1 MTLESVFT
9 VLGILVIL
17 CPTLLLTVLGL
28 TSLINRP
35 LSETA
40 VSRWTFWTISV
51 GLLASLTVLVLMLA
65 DGTRNV
71 PLELGKWVLI
81 EEQDFHF
88 HLKFIFDRLSVPFV
102 ILSYVLCGTVG
113 AFTNQYLHR
122 EEGYHRFYVC
132 FAIFTLGMILSSLAG
147 TIGVLFL
154 GWELVGLSS
163 ALLVAFFHERPS
175 PVRNGLRVWAV
186 YRFADAAFLIA
197 AVAMH
202 HMTGAGDFEGMV
214 GTGSWPEGEALLT
227 ANQALIVGCLLLI
240 ASAGKSALIPF
251 SGWLPRAMEGPTP
264 SSAIFYGALSIHLG
278 VFLLLRVSPLIAV
291 SLPLS
296 ILVVTLGLAT
306 AVFAGFAARV
316 QTDIKSAL
324 AFAALSQVGIIVV
337 EIGLG
342 LNYVALIHILGH
354 ACLRT
359 LQLLRAP
366 TLLHDYQILEDNM
379 GGRLPQTTRFA
390 GLIPASTRAWWY
402 RFALERGFLD
412 GLLDDFVVAPFCRV
426 FRWCDRMER
435 RWTDLLTGTQSRESD
450 RLDRRAEVVEDLRL

>member
-1 MTLESVFT
+1 M
-9 VLGILVIL
+9 LVVD
-17 CPTLLLTVLGL
+17 THQ
-28 TSLINRP
+28 
-35 LSETA
+35 
-40 VSRWTFWTISV
+40 VS
-51 GLLASLTVLVLMLA
+51 
-65 DGTRNV
+65 
-71 PLELGKWVLI
+71 LELGNWVLI
-81 EEQDFHF
+81 HEQNFHF
-88 HLKFIFDRLSVPFV
+88 QLKFIFDRLSMPFV

-132 FAIFTLGMILSSLAG
+132 FAIFTLGMILSSVAG

-186 YRFADAAFLIA
+186 YRFADAAFLMA

-214 GTGSWPEGEALLT
+214 GKGSWPDGEALLT
-227 ANQALIVGCLLLI
+227 SNQALVVGLLLLI
-240 ASAGKSALIPF
+240 AAAGKSALVPF

-278 VFLLLRVSPLIAV
+278 VFLLLRVSPLIAS

-296 ILVVTLGLAT
+296 LVVITLGLVT
-306 AVFAGFAARV
+306 AAFAAMATHV

-342 LNYVALIHILGH
+342 LNYIALVHILGH

-366 TLLHDYQILEDNM
+366 SLLHDYEILENNL
-379 GGRLPQTTRFA
+379 GGRLSHTSQFLRNVV
-390 GLIPASTRAWWY
+390 PASTRAWWY
-402 RFALERGFLD
+402 RFALERGYLD
-412 GLLDDFVVAPFCRV
+412 AMIDDYLIRPFQRI
-426 FRWCDRMER
+426 FQWCDRMER
-435 RWTDLLTGTQSRESD
+435 RWTDSLAGSPSRESD
-450 RLDRRAEVVEDLRL
+450 RLDPRAEVVEELRI